1 MNKFHE
7 IRIKNYKSVKDA
19 TMHDCRRY
27 NILIGKPN
35 VGKSNILEALSLFQV
50 PYSSEWKLDLAN
62 VFRLDYSSALFY
74 LGDVSNPIEVTTD
87 THSLKMTYHNQKNLD
102 ISLRNANDE
111 FKTSL
116 RSMTPVELMEGYPIV
131 RTYNYTK
138 ISNQDDEIELPFLC
152 PITASNLS
160 EIIKKKPELYD
171 FVSELLSHDALSL
184 IFDAGKQ
191 EYAVM
196 KTEGDNRSLML
207 PLKALADSLLRLI
220 YYKAAII
227 SNTDAILVMEE
238 PEAHTYPPYIS
249 RIVQDI
255 IASKDNQFFIAT
267 HSPYVV
273 NEFLQEKADV
283 AIFVIDAEEGKTNV
297 TRLSDEEI
305 SEVYEYGIDL
315 FFNTDSFTRK

>member
-1 MNKFHE
+1 MNKFRE
-7 IRIKNYKSVKDA
+7 INIKNYKSVKDV
-19 TMHDCRRY
+19 TLYDCRRY

-35 VGKSNILEALSLFQV
+35 VGKSNILEALALFQV
-50 PYSSEWKLDLAN
+50 PYSSDWKLDFAK
-62 VFRLDYSSALFY
+62 VFRLDYASALFY
-74 LGDVSNPIEVTTD
+74 LGDVANPIEVKTD
-87 THSLKMTYHNQKNLD
+87 THFLKMTYRNQKKLD
-102 ISLRNANDE
+102 FFLKSKDDE
-111 FKTSL
+111 ITIGL
-116 RSMTPVELMEGYPIV
+116 YPMTPKELLDGYPIV
-131 RTYNYTK
+131 RTYNYTN
-138 ISNQDDEIELPFLC
+138 ISNQDDEVELPFLC

-160 EIIKKKPELYD
+160 DIIKKKPELYD

-196 KTEGDNRSLML
+196 KTEGDNRSMLL
-207 PLKALADSLLRLI
+207 PLKALADSLLRLV
-220 YYKAAII
+220 YYKAAIV
-227 SNTDAILVMEE
+227 SNTDAVLVMEE

-315 FFNTDSFTRK
+315 FFNTDSFTRR

>member
-35 VGKSNILEALSLFQV
+35 VGKSNILEALSLFQL
-50 PYSSEWKLDLAN
+50 PYSSEWKLNIADVL
-62 VFRLDYSSALFY
+62 RLDYVSALFN
-74 LGDVSNPIEVTTD
+74 LGDVSNPIEVKTD
-87 THSLKMTYHNQKNLD
+87 THSLKMTYRNQKNLD
-102 ISLRNANDE
+102 FYLKSNDDE
-111 FKTSL
+111 FTISL
-116 RSMTPVELMEGYPIV
+116 RSMSPSEIMDGYPIV
-131 RTYNYTK
+131 RTYNYSH
-138 ISNQDDEIELPFLC
+138 ISNHDDEVDLPFLC
-152 PITASNLS
+152 PVTASNLS

-171 FVSELLSHDALSL
+171 FVSELLSQDTLSL

-196 KTEGDNRSLML
+196 KTEGDNRSMML

-220 YYKAAII
+220 YYKAAIV
-227 SNTDAILVMEE
+227 SNTDAVLVMEE

-273 NEFLQEKADV
+273 NEFLQEKTDV

-297 TRLSDEEI
+297 TRLSDEEM

-315 FFNTDSFTRK
+315 FFNTDSFTHR